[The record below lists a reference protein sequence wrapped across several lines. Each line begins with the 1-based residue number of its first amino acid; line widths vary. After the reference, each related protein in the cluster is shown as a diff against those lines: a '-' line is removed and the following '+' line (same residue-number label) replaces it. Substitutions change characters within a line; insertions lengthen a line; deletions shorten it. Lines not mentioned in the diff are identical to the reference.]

1 MALQK
6 AIVITDANQASLVRD
21 RPRPALRDDYIL
33 VKTAA
38 VALNP
43 TDWKHIDNNLS
54 TPGALVGCDYAGVVV
69 EVGKAVKKPFRAG
82 DRICGFV
89 HGSNAVQH
97 EDGAFADYIV
107 AKGDLQMRVP
117 EGMGFEE
124 AATLGLGVTTAAQ
137 GLYQGLKL
145 RLPTESGG
153 QSEETILIYGGSTA
167 TGTLAIQFA
176 KMSGYRVL
184 TTCSAA
190 NFDLVKSRGA
200 DEIFDYRNPGSAAA
214 IREATKNGLK
224 LIFDT
229 VSSGSSTGYCEQA
242 MSTAGGAYSALLP
255 VGIDRANIESRATM
269 AYTAFGEDFTF
280 GPRAIGAKPEDR
292 EFAER
297 IAGIVEKTLAEGKL
311 QVHPP
316 ELCSGGLE
324 GVLDGLQRMR
334 EGKVSGT
341 KLVYKI

>member
-1 MALQK
+1 
-6 AIVITDANQASLVRD
+6 
-21 RPRPALRDDYIL
+21 LRD
-33 VKTAA
+33 
-38 VALNP
+38 
-43 TDWKHIDNNLS
+43 
-54 TPGALVGCDYAGVVV
+54 
-69 EVGKAVKKPFRAG
+69 G

-97 EDGAFADYIV
+97 EDGAFAEYIV

-117 EGMGFEE
+117 EAEAGLGDEE

-145 RLPTESGG
+145 RLPTESGTK
-153 QSEETILIYGGSTA
+153 SEPEETVLIYGGSTA

-176 KMSGYRVL
+176 KKSGYRVL
-184 TTCSAA
+184 TTCSTG
-190 NFDLVKSRGA
+190 NSELVKSRGA
-200 DEIFDYRNPGSAAA
+200 DEIFNYRDPDSPAA

-229 VSSGSSTGYCEQA
+229 VSSGSSTRYCEQA
-242 MSTAGGAYSALLP
+242 MSTEGGVYSALLP
-255 VGIDRANIESRATM
+255 VVIDRANIESRATM

-280 GPRAIGAKPEDR
+280 GPRAIPAKPEDR
-292 EFAER
+292 EFAEL
-297 IAGIVEKTLAEGKL
+297 ISGIVEKMLAEGKL
-311 QVHPP
+311 KVHPP
-316 ELCSGGLE
+316 EVCSGGLE
-324 GVLDGLQRMR
+324 GVLGGLQRMR